1 MFELINFGNEKEL
14 RFAILEQE
22 KSQSSTS
29 STCSAVPPPATNSNL
44 LKAPLGRLPSY
55 PSTEVGSPVKQP
67 PVSSV
72 SAPQDPPPCPPRSSK
87 GAPPPPPP
95 RTSSSTSK
103 AALSKVIKS
112 LHQVCS
118 PPLSSLM
125 YVPFHRRMLVLLV
138 QIMVKD

>member
-14 RFAILEQE
+14 RLVTLEQE

-67 PVSSV
+67 P
-72 SAPQDPPPCPPRSSK
+72 APAPASQDPPPCPPRSAK